1 MLKNTTAL
9 RSSLATVFFD
19 VQELTKCF
27 NSFSLNFVNREAN
40 CVAHCCAK
48 FADPIHPRC
57 TLVGAVPYFL
67 REALI
72 RDCYS
77 VNAI

>member
-19 VQELTKCF
+19 VQELMKCF

-57 TLVGAVPYFL
+57 TLVGWCCPIFL
-67 REALI
+67 KGSSYPGLLQ
-72 RDCYS
+72 C
-77 VNAI
+77 